1 MNEKSGRQPTYLDVP
16 RMFKK
21 RLVSGYYNP
30 NIPHLEVGYNQFTIQ
45 LLTSWDLAMIH
56 FDLLKMA
63 GTNEQI
69 YQYPKV

>member
-45 LLTSWDLAMIH
+45 LLTS
-56 FDLLKMA
+56 
-63 GTNEQI
+63 
-69 YQYPKV
+69 